1 MTDIFHRH
9 VHKRMRRSPRPS
21 AIDFA
26 RSIVSPR
33 SQTGVYSS
41 VATQKTKKNTGAGA
55 KKKKKKTA
63 KKKGDGG
70 KPKSAGKE

>member
-1 MTDIFHRH
+1 
-9 VHKRMRRSPRPS
+9 MRRSPRPS

-33 SQTGVYSS
+33 STGVYSS
-41 VATQKTKKNTGAGA
+41 VATQKTKNTGA